1 MSAKD
6 ILQSIIE
13 EFDVKKFISFFR
25 EKNNILRFPDEPLIY
40 DKYETGNNQASLN
53 NLNNEKVTS
62 FSQGRKLAEGKLD
75 DGELIICSFLVDSEL
90 TERSGKKAQ
99 YNLGK
104 KILKENQ
111 SDAGIFIFYN
121 PQGNFR
127 FSLIYTNYLGKR
139 RDWSNFKRY
148 TYFVSKKLTNKTFL
162 KQIGEGDFSTLE
174 KIKEAFSVD
183 PVTKQF
189 YNEIQNWY
197 FWAMDKIKFPDD
209 YKYSTDPVKDTEIR
223 NATSLIRLIT
233 RIIFIWFLKEKDL
246 VPLDLFSKEKLT
258 KIVKNFLKDK
268 NSSNFYNA
276 ILQNLFFA
284 TLNQKMDERK
294 FAKNKGFPANSKEYG
309 VKNLY
314 RYEDKF
320 LINKDEALKLF
331 KDIPFL
337 NGGLF
342 DCLDKEDE
350 TGKVVYVDGF
360 SRNPAKQ
367 AFISDYLFFQ
377 QQEEKVDLSKYG
389 LGLQKPV
396 KGLIEILNSYNF
408 TIDEN
413 TPVDQEIALD
423 PELLGKY
430 LKTFLLHTILK
441 HQQLHEKLPGVIIHQ
456 ERLLI
461 LW

>member
-1 MSAKD
+1 M
-6 ILQSIIE
+6 
-13 EFDVKKFISFFR
+13 
-25 EKNNILRFPDEPLIY
+25 
-40 DKYETGNNQASLN
+40 
-53 NLNNEKVTS
+53 
-62 FSQGRKLAEGKLD
+62 
-75 DGELIICSFLVDSEL
+75 
-90 TERSGKKAQ
+90 
-99 YNLGK
+99 
-104 KILKENQ
+104 
-111 SDAGIFIFYN
+111 
-121 PQGNFR
+121 
-127 FSLIYTNYLGKR
+127 GKR

-294 FAKNKGFPANSKEYG
+294 FAENKGFPANSKEYG

-360 SRNPAKQ
+360 SRNPAKE

-389 LGLQKPV
+389 LGSQKPV

-423 PELLGKY
+423 PELLGKVFENLLASY
-430 LKTFLLHTILK
+430 NPETSTTARKATGSYYTPREIVDFMVEESLFEFLKERFPKIDE
-441 HQQLHEKLPGVIIHQ
+441 EKLKYFFLTQKKSQSFQMKINKNNFCN
-456 ERLLI
+456 R
-461 LW
+461 